1 MEIHKK
7 IVVDEQ
13 GTPQEVIISWEEFQ
27 KIQHLL
33 GLQEDICI
41 SPDWEAEIASRIDD
55 IDSGRADLVS
65 GEAVFDRVRSLLPE
79 NS

>member
-7 IVVDEQ
+7 IVVNEQ

-27 KIQHLL
+27 KIQDLL
-33 GLQEDICI
+33 GLEEDISI
-41 SPDWEAEIASRIDD
+41 SPEWESEIASRIDD

-65 GEAVFDRVRSLLPE
+65 GEAVFDRLRSVLSK
-79 NS
+79 N